1 MKDRHRRSGL
11 WIRGHRGHPEVRAAL
26 LRYARWLRLQLEF
39 PVRVPV
45 YLLPGAVVRT
55 MDGNSASASI
65 FLPWDRKVE
74 PYIRIATGD
83 FPSLRRR
90 NGRDDAL
97 AAYLGSLSHEVL
109 HYRQWVETGQAWER
123 GVAARASRLLDKYA
137 ETVDHP

>member
-1 MKDRHRRSGL
+1 MKGRHRRSGL

-26 LRYARWLRLQLEF
+26 LRYARWLRLQFEF

-74 PYIRIATGD
+74 RTFASQRA
-83 FPSLRRR
+83 PSPVSV
-90 NGRDDAL
+90 G
-97 AAYLGSLSHEVL
+97 
-109 HYRQWVETGQAWER
+109 
-123 GVAARASRLLDKYA
+123 
-137 ETVDHP
+137 ETVVTTRWRPIWVPCPTKSYTTGSGWRPARPGSVAWQRAHLV